1 MTSHQLLRLKQVR
14 EKTGLKRSQIYLYM
28 KTDDFPKSIK
38 IGPTSVAWLESEI
51 NEWIEQKLSGR
62 SQKKQEGE

>member
-1 MTSHQLLRLKQVR
+1 MISHQLLRLKQVR

-28 KTDDFPKSIK
+28 KTGDFPQSIK

-51 NEWIEQKLSGR
+51 NEWIEQKLSSR
-62 SQKKQEGE
+62 SKKKQEGE